1 MSGGWITRAH
11 EANQQE
17 RIDTELHPWPSCI
30 LISDTAE
37 GRSFSTHCRVKYR
50 RSSFFRRQRYHSM
63 YVKVILF
70 MTELEARLL

>member
-30 LISDTAE
+30 LISDTL
-37 GRSFSTHCRVKYR
+37 SLDVCKSDFVYDLT
-50 RSSFFRRQRYHSM
+50 
-63 YVKVILF
+63 
-70 MTELEARLL
+70 